1 MSGYAIRVAM
11 PYHLRNLAN
20 IGEEIRIDVASPVT
34 PDSVVD
40 AIELSYPMLCGT
52 IRDHATRKRRPLL
65 RYFVCEKDISHEPTD
80 NLLPDAVLSGAE
92 PFIIWGAVAGG

>member
-1 MSGYAIRVAM
+1 MIKCSIRVMM
-11 PYHLRNLAN
+11 PYHLQTLAQ
-20 IGEEIRIDVASPVT
+20 IGPEILLEINGPAT

-52 IRDHATRKRRPLL
+52 IRDHVTRRRRPLL
-65 RYFVCEKDISHEPTD
+65 RYFACEKDISHEPPDT
-80 NLLPDAVLSGAE
+80 LLPDAVLAGIE